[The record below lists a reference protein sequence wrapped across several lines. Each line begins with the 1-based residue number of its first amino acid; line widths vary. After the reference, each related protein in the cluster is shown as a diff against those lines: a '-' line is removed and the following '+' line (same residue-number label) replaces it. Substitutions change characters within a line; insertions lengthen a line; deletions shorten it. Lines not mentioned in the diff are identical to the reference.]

1 MSDEEYENTSN
12 TSRTSKKGDEAFAR
26 AKQGMKQNELNEQ
39 LKEYIGEWR
48 NQRAKEEEELKRLK
62 EKQVKRK
69 EMEKLGE
76 RPRVTMHKDYG
87 HELGSK
93 CRFFQHR
100 CNKI

>member
-26 AKQGMKQNELNEQ
+26 AKAGMKQSELNES
-39 LKEYIGEWR
+39 LKDYINEWR

-69 EMEKLGE
+69 EIRSVIETVEESGGGKLRHQLRE
-76 RPRVTMHKDYG
+76 Q
-87 HELGSK
+87 LGNPHDH
-93 CRFFQHR
+93 Q
-100 CNKI
+100 